1 MEKILL
7 HFYRLIDNTN
17 NIFLL
22 SMLLINRLF
31 QESILLKVS
40 QNILAMNRF
49 LLHLHLQLSENFRKT
64 FKKRDQSFSREFLKS
79 L

>member
-31 QESILLKVS
+31 QESFLQYFFVIDVIDKPIISTKFFANFFVS
-40 QNILAMNRF
+40 DV
-49 LLHLHLQLSENFRKT
+49 S
-64 FKKRDQSFSREFLKS
+64 D
-79 L
+79 